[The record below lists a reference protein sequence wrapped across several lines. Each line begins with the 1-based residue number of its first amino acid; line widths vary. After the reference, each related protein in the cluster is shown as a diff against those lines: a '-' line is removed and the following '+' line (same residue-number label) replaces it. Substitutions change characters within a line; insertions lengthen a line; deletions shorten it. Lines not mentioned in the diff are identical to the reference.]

1 MISTAYFLDLASPEK
16 AKTFWQSALL
26 PAVKLSS
33 LAYLWLSIGDFV
45 DSEPLVGS
53 SDQTREVPLDI
64 LNIVEPG
71 SKGVIDIDNEDL
83 PVGLSFIEEGHDTE
97 DLDLLDLTGVTDGLS
112 NFTDIEGVVVTV
124 GTGLGVLDGWVFP
137 SLGEGSVVP
146 DVTWRSAQPQFRH
159 A

>member
-16 AKTFWQSALL
+16 AKTFC
-26 PAVKLSS
+26 KISS
-33 LAYLWLSIGDFV
+33 VRKARSEFAAPTHLWLSIGDFV

-64 LNIVEPG
+64 LNVVESR
-71 SKGVIDIDNEDL
+71 SKGVVDINDKDL
-83 PVGLSFIEEGHDTE
+83 PVGLSLIEESHDTE

-112 NFTDIEGVVVTV
+112 DLTDIEGVVVTV
-124 GTGLGVLDGWVFP
+124 SASLGVLDGWVLP

-146 DVTWRSAQPQFRH
+146 DVT
-159 A
+159 